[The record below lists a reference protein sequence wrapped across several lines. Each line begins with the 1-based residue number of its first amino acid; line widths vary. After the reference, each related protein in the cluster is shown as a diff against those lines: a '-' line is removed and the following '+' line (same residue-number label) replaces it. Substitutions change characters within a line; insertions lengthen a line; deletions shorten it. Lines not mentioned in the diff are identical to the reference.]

1 MLIYF
6 SMPMSLKYKLDIYHS
21 EHYRMSQQADGLMR

>member
-6 SMPMSLKYKLDIYHS
+6 STPMSLKYKLDILHS
-21 EHYRMSQQADGLMR
+21 EHYRMSQQADELLR